1 VVYPVFESPSPLSSA
16 ARGSSGATVSNVTIV
31 LPRTSGLDLRASL
44 KVYGAGVSN
53 YTIGEVATRSGF
65 AASALRYYE
74 DIGLVVPAA
83 RTEAGYRVYDDT
95 TLGRLAFIARAK
107 GLGCTLEEITDLLTL
122 WDGDACAPLQHRFH
136 ALVTS
141 KIAAARR
148 QIDELAAFSAQL
160 DEAAAQLAGPP
171 TDGPCDDGCAC
182 VAPLHIGPKP
192 RPSLGDDVP
201 VACTL
206 EPGERAERLAGWR
219 ALLGDD
225 RALGPG
231 RYLLDAGTDLGE
243 LGRLVEAERAC
254 CPFLSFTLTVDAGG
268 VALDVTDL
276 SQN

>member
-1 VVYPVFESPSPLSSA
+1 MS
-16 ARGSSGATVSNVTIV
+16 T
-31 LPRTSGLDLRASL
+31 
-44 KVYGAGVSN
+44 

-83 RTEAGYRVYDDT
+83 RTEAGYRVYDDA

-136 ALVTS
+136 ALVTA

-160 DEAAAQLAGPP
+160 DQAAAQLAGPP
-171 TDGPCDDGCAC
+171 SDGPCDDGCAC
-182 VAPLHIGPKP
+182 VAPLQIGAKP
-192 RPSLGDDVP
+192 APAVEVPRDDVP

-206 EPGERAERLAGWR
+206 DPAERAERLAGWR
-219 ALLGDD
+219 ALLGEDTV
-225 RALGPG
+225 LGPA
-231 RYLLDAGTDLGE
+231 RHVLDPGTDLGV

-254 CPFLSFTLTVDAGG
+254 CPFLGFTLTVDAGG
-268 VALDVTDL
+268 VVLDVTDL

>member
-1 VVYPVFESPSPLSSA
+1 M
-16 ARGSSGATVSNVTIV
+16 
-31 LPRTSGLDLRASL
+31 
-44 KVYGAGVSN
+44 SN

-160 DEAAAQLAGPP
+160 DQAAAQLAGPP

-182 VAPLHIGPKP
+182 VAPLQIGVKP
-192 RPSLGDDVP
+192 PLGDDVP
-201 VACTL
+201 IACTL
-206 EPGERAERLAGWR
+206 DPGERAERVAAWR

-225 RALGPG
+225 RPVGPG
-231 RYLLDAGTDLGE
+231 RFVLPAGADLGE
-243 LGRLVEAERAC
+243 LGRLVEAEGDC
-254 CPFLSFTLTVDAGG
+254 CPFLAFTLTIDAAG
-268 VALDVTDL
+268 VVLEVTDR